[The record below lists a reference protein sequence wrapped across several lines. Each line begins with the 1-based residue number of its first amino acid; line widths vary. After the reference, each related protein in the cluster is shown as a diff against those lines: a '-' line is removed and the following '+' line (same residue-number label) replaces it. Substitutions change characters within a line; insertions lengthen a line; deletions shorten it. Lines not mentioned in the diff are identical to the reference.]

1 MLRVM
6 TAFFFG
12 SNDYFDVLGLLGP
25 WQLPDPN
32 TEILLILELRIIHR
46 VVYNQLY
53 DGRFLIAGYYSGT
66 FCQEP
71 VTS

>member
-12 SNDYFDVLGLLGP
+12 SNVLLDVLGPLGR
-25 WQLPDPN
+25 WQLPYPN
-32 TEILLILELRIIHR
+32 TEILLILELRIIHW

-53 DGRFLIAGYYSGT
+53 DGRFLFAGYCSGA

-71 VTS
+71 IT